1 MDLRRRLLATLAG
14 AALAASLSAC
24 GDAVRGGL
32 PEDDASTLQ
41 REIVDVQEAV
51 AGERCTDIEGQVR
64 QVNERLDNL
73 PTSVSDRLEQ
83 SLRDGVVRLRDTAV
97 QECNE
102 LAVPETTTEPVE
114 PTVPEEEQPA
124 PEEETPPADD
134 GTETPGDGT
143 ETPGDGTETPGDGT
157 ETPGDG
163 TETPAPEQP
172 DGGTPTPDQGT
183 PEGTTP

>member
-1 MDLRRRLLATLAG
+1 MVLRRRLLA
-14 AALAASLSAC
+14 ALAAAALTAALPAC
-24 GDAVRGGL
+24 SDGVRGGL
-32 PEDDASTLQ
+32 PEDDASALQ
-41 REIVDVQEAV
+41 REIQDVQELV
-51 AGERCTDIEGQVR
+51 AGERCGDLEGQVR

-83 SLRDGVVRLRDTAV
+83 SLRDGVARLSDTAV
-97 QECNE
+97 NECNA
-102 LAVPETTTEPVE
+102 LTVPEAETEPVE
-114 PTVPEEEQPA
+114 PPATQEEPA
-124 PEEETPPADD
+124 PEEETPPAD
-134 GTETPGDGT
+134 
-143 ETPGDGTETPGDGT
+143 DGTETPGDGT